1 MVNSPWISSWIGLSI
16 DFSQQHLQTMDQG
29 AAQAMPMVMKW
40 FSMPMVWN
48 SIGRALESMKLEI
61 LDERRRKTAA
71 YKRGYIDK
79 TSWTFKWFT
88 RKWLHRNFEENVFGT
103 PFFESRCPTYFSL
116 HFCASIFVKKNGGSR
131 IQPPETHPPKC
142 YFFREWARNLGFVK
156 EL

>member
-103 PFFESRCPTYFSL
+103 PFL
-116 HFCASIFVKKNGGSR
+116 
-131 IQPPETHPPKC
+131 
-142 YFFREWARNLGFVK
+142 NLGVLHIFHFIFALQYLSKRMGGAGYNLQKHIPPNVISSGSGR
-156 EL
+156 EI

>member
-1 MVNSPWISSWIGLSI
+1 LSI

-79 TSWTFKWFT
+79 TS
-88 RKWLHRNFEENVFGT
+88 
-103 PFFESRCPTYFSL
+103 
-116 HFCASIFVKKNGGSR
+116 
-131 IQPPETHPPKC
+131 
-142 YFFREWARNLGFVK
+142 
-156 EL
+156 

>member
-1 MVNSPWISSWIGLSI
+1 
-16 DFSQQHLQTMDQG
+16 MDQG

-79 TSWTFKWFT
+79 TS
-88 RKWLHRNFEENVFGT
+88 
-103 PFFESRCPTYFSL
+103 
-116 HFCASIFVKKNGGSR
+116 
-131 IQPPETHPPKC
+131 
-142 YFFREWARNLGFVK
+142 
-156 EL
+156 